1 MRKRA
6 ITTGQSSINRFLS
19 NIFLRP
25 KKDGCF
31 CPIMNSK
38 NLNQFTPYSHIKM
51 ESLKQVKYLL
61 QQNDLMVKL
70 DLQDAYFSVPQF
82 SKIQKYVRSQCVN
95 L

>member
-1 MRKRA
+1 
-6 ITTGQSSINRFLS
+6 
-19 NIFLRP
+19 
-25 KKDGCF
+25 
-31 CPIMNSK
+31 
-38 NLNQFTPYSHIKM
+38 M
-51 ESLKQVKYLL
+51 ESLEQVKYLL